1 MIIETVAPSTIETSL
16 KNYFS
21 VKKLPMRVSKVVN
34 IIGKESQMLN
44 RKIPLTSSSVS
55 YKIRV
60 KMKNLK
66 DCLIKVHSVN

>member
-1 MIIETVAPSTIETSL
+1 MITNTQAPSTIETSL

-21 VKKLPMRVSKVVN
+21 VKKHPMRVSKAVS
-34 IIGKESQMLN
+34 IIGIESQLLN
-44 RKIPLTSSSVS
+44 RKIPLSSAVS
-55 YKIRV
+55 SKIRA